1 MVNQINYDWE
11 STNVMLST
19 GIAIGITK
27 IEYSD
32 DKEVKEVYGHGSMPV
47 AEGRG
52 NYKGE
57 GKMTLLRAEYL
68 RLVVQA
74 KLLKVKGFYGL
85 PLSEVMVAYKPDLGP
100 LTTDVLHQVRFKHRG
115 FGIDQGAE
123 KAEIELDFLILGGI
137 ESDGLP
143 ADSLF

>member
-1 MVNQINYDWE
+1 
-11 STNVMLST
+11 
-19 GIAIGITK
+19 
-27 IEYSD
+27 
-32 DKEVKEVYGHGSMPV
+32 MPV